1 MVTYVAETEA
11 EIPKKKGFWDV
22 LLSEKYFRWTLLIP
36 LLVTLAVFMLY
47 PLFFSIYYSFNT
59 FAPGKPTI
67 FVGLENF
74 RYVLHDV
81 RVFWPALFAQFKI
94 LVGCL
99 TVELVFGMLVALL
112 LNREFKGQNV
122 VRGLCLLPL
131 LISPLVVSLVWNF
144 LLHYDYGLV
153 NQVLNGIFRLPKIS
167 WWGTNMAIVSIILL
181 TSWQWTP
188 FSIFVLLAGLRSLP
202 RDVFEAATV
211 DGAARWYTF
220 RRLTLPM
227 LSPLILIIIMLRTMW
242 LMRIF
247 DPLYAT
253 TRGGAGTETLDWVIF
268 RVVFMYFD
276 LGLGSALAIISLFIT
291 IILAFI
297 VFRLLMRALG
307 VIK

>member
-1 MVTYVAETEA
+1 MVTFVAETEA

-36 LLVTLAVFMLY
+36 LLVTLGVFMLY
-47 PLFFSIYYSFNT
+47 PMFFSIYYSFHT

-74 RYVLHDV
+74 RYVLQDV

-99 TVELVFGMLVALL
+99 TVELFFGMLVALL

-153 NQVLNGIFRLPKIS
+153 NQVLSGMIGLPKIS

-202 RDVFEAATV
+202 RDAFEAATV
-211 DGAARWYTF
+211 DGATGWYTF

>member
-1 MVTYVAETEA
+1 VVAVAETQVEM
-11 EIPKKKGFWDV
+11 PNKKGFGDI
-22 LLSEKYFRWTLLIP
+22 LISEKYFRWTLLIP
-36 LLVTLAVFMLY
+36 LLVTLAIFMLY
-47 PLFFSIYYSFNT
+47 PMFFAIYYSFHT
-59 FAPGKPTI
+59 FVPGKPTV

-74 RYVLHDV
+74 RYVLNDT
-81 RVFWPALFAQFKI
+81 RVFWPALFAMLKI

-112 LNREFKGQNV
+112 LNRNFKGQNV

-131 LISPLVVSLVWNF
+131 LISPLVVSLVWNY
-144 LLHYDYGLV
+144 LLQYDYGLV
-153 NQVLNGIFRLPKIS
+153 NQVLSGFIGLPKIN
-167 WWGTNMAIVSIILL
+167 WWDKNVAIISIVLL
-181 TSWQWTP
+181 TSWQWAP

-202 RDVFEAATV
+202 RDAFEAARV
-211 DGAARWYTF
+211 DGATAWYTF

-227 LSPLILIIIMLRTMW
+227 LSPLILIIVMLRTMW

-276 LGLGSALAIISLFIT
+276 LGLGSALSIISLYIT
-291 IILAFI
+291 IIFSFI
-297 VFRLLMRALG
+297 VFRLLMKSLG

>member
-1 MVTYVAETEA
+1 VLALVAEA
-11 EIPKKKGFWDV
+11 PIQIPQKNGVWDV

-47 PLFFSIYYSFNT
+47 PMFFAIYYSFHLY
-59 FAPGKPTI
+59 APGRPTT

-81 RVFWPALFAQFKI
+81 RVFWPALFAMFKI

-99 TVELVFGMLVALL
+99 AIEISFGMLIALL
-112 LNREFKGQNV
+112 LNRDFKGQNV

-131 LISPLVVSLVWNF
+131 LISPLVVSLVWNN
-144 LLHYDYGLV
+144 LLQFDYGLI
-153 NQVLNGIFRLPKIS
+153 NQLLNKLYVPKIN
-167 WWGTNMAIVSIILL
+167 WWSKDVAIVSIMLL
-181 TSWQWTP
+181 TSWQWIP

-202 RDVFEAATV
+202 KDAFEAAKV
-211 DGAARWYTF
+211 DGATPWYTF
-220 RRLTLPM
+220 WRLTLPT
-227 LSPLILIIIMLRTMW
+227 LSPLILIIIMLRSMW
-242 LMRIF
+242 LIRIF

-253 TRGGAGTETLDWVIF
+253 TRGGAGTETLDWAIF

-276 LGLGSALAIISLFIT
+276 LGQGSALAIISLFIT
-291 IILAFI
+291 LILAFI
-297 VFRLLMRALG
+297 VFRLLMRSLG

>member
-1 MVTYVAETEA
+1 MAAYVAEAEA
-11 EIPKKKGFWDV
+11 EIPKKKGFWDI

-47 PLFFSIYYSFNT
+47 PILYSIYYSFNI

-81 RVFWPALFAQFKI
+81 RVFWPALFAVFKI

-99 TVELVFGMLVALL
+99 IIELFSGMLIALL

-131 LISPLVVSLVWNF
+131 LISPLVASLVWNY
-144 LLHYDYGLV
+144 LLHYDYGFI
-153 NQVLNGIFRLPKIS
+153 NQVLNGIFHLPKIS
-167 WWGTNMAIVSIILL
+167 WWSAKMAVVSIILI

-188 FSIFVLLAGLRSLP
+188 FTIFVLLAGLRSLP
-202 RDVFEAATV
+202 KDTFEAAKV
-211 DGAARWYTF
+211 DGASAWYTF
-220 RRLTLPM
+220 RKLTLPM

-253 TRGGAGTETLDWVIF
+253 TRGGAGTETIDWAIF
-268 RVVFMYFD
+268 RTVFMYFD
-276 LGLGSALAIISLFIT
+276 IGQGSVIGIITLFIT
-291 IILAFI
+291 TILAFI

>member
-1 MVTYVAETEA
+1 MGTYVAEA
-11 EIPKKKGFWDV
+11 EVQIAKRKGVWDV

-36 LLVTLAVFMLY
+36 LLVTLAVFMFY
-47 PLFFSIYYSFNT
+47 PMFFSIYYSFNT
-59 FAPGKPTI
+59 FVPGKPTV

-81 RVFWPALFAQFKI
+81 RVFWPALFAMFKI

-112 LNREFKGQNV
+112 LNREFKGQDV

-131 LISPLVVSLVWNF
+131 LVSPLVVSLVWNY
-144 LLHYDYGLV
+144 LLQYDYGFV
-153 NQVLNGIFRLPKIS
+153 NQILHGIIGLPKIN
-167 WWGTNMAIVSIILL
+167 WWGKNMAIISIIFL

-202 RDVFEAATV
+202 RDAFEAATV
-211 DGAARWYTF
+211 DGATPWYTF

-253 TRGGAGTETLDWVIF
+253 TRGGAGTETLDWAIF

-276 LGLGSALAIISLFIT
+276 LGQGSALSIISLYVT

>member
-1 MVTYVAETEA
+1 VVTNVAEAEA
-11 EIPKKKGFWDV
+11 GIPKKKGVWDV

-47 PLFFSIYYSFNT
+47 PMFFAIYYSFHT
-59 FAPGKPTI
+59 FAPGKPTF

-74 RYVLHDV
+74 RYVLHDT
-81 RVFWPALFAQFKI
+81 RVFWPALFAMFKI

-99 TVELVFGMLVALL
+99 TVELVLGMSVALL

-131 LISPLVVSLVWNF
+131 LISPLVVSLVWNY
-144 LLHYDYGLV
+144 LLQYDYGLV
-153 NQVLNGIFRLPKIS
+153 NQVLNGMIHLPKIN
-167 WWGTNMAIVSIILL
+167 WWGKNMAIISIILL

-188 FSIFVLLAGLRSLP
+188 FAIFVLLAGLRSLP
-202 RDVFEAATV
+202 RDAFEAATV
-211 DGAARWYTF
+211 DGATGWYTF

-276 LGLGSALAIISLFIT
+276 LGQGSALSIISLFIT
-291 IILAFI
+291 IILSFI
-297 VFRLLMRALG
+297 VFRLLMKSLG

>member
-1 MVTYVAETEA
+1 MLALVAEA
-11 EIPKKKGFWDV
+11 PIQIPQKNGVWDV

-47 PLFFSIYYSFNT
+47 PMFFAIYYSFNAY
-59 FAPGKPTI
+59 APGRPTT
-67 FVGLENF
+67 FVGLENY

-81 RVFWPALFAQFKI
+81 RVFWPALFAMFKI

-99 TVELVFGMLVALL
+99 AVEISFGMLIALL
-112 LNREFKGQNV
+112 LNREFKGQNA

-131 LISPLVVSLVWNF
+131 LISPLVVSLVWNN
-144 LLHYDYGLV
+144 LLQFDYGLI
-153 NQVLNGIFRLPKIS
+153 NQFLTGIFRLPKIN
-167 WWGTNMAIVSIILL
+167 WWGKDVAIFSIILL
-181 TSWQWTP
+181 TSWQWIP

-202 RDVFEAATV
+202 RDAFEAAKV
-211 DGAARWYTF
+211 DGATPWYTF
-220 RRLTLPM
+220 WRLTLPT

-242 LMRIF
+242 LIRIF

-253 TRGGAGTETLDWVIF
+253 TRGGAGTETLDWAIF

-276 LGLGSALAIISLFIT
+276 LGQGSALSIISLFIT
-291 IILAFI
+291 IILSFI
-297 VFRLLMRALG
+297 VFRLLMRSLG

>member
-1 MVTYVAETEA
+1 MVTYVAEAEA

-47 PLFFSIYYSFNT
+47 PLLFSIYYSFST

-81 RVFWPALFAQFKI
+81 RVFWPALFAMFKI

-99 TVELVFGMLVALL
+99 TVELFSGMLIALL

-131 LISPLVVSLVWNF
+131 LISPLVVSLVWNY
-144 LLHYDYGLV
+144 LLQYDYGLV

-167 WWGTNMAIVSIILL
+167 WWGTNMATVSIILL

-188 FSIFVLLAGLRSLP
+188 FTIFVLLAGLRSLP
-202 RDVFEAATV
+202 KDAFEAAKV
-211 DGAARWYTF
+211 DGFSDWYTF
-220 RRLTLPM
+220 RKLTLPM

-276 LGLGSALAIISLFIT
+276 LGQGSALAIISLLIT

>member
-1 MVTYVAETEA
+1 MVNYVAEAEA
-11 EIPKKKGFWDV
+11 EISKKKGFWDV

-47 PLFFSIYYSFNT
+47 PMFFSIYYSFNT
-59 FAPGKPTI
+59 YAPGKPTI

-81 RVFWPALFAQFKI
+81 RVFWPALFAMFKI

-99 TVELVFGMLVALL
+99 TVELFSGMLIALL

-131 LISPLVVSLVWNF
+131 LISPLVVSLVWNY
-144 LLHYDYGLV
+144 LLQYDYGLV
-153 NQVLNGIFRLPKIS
+153 NQVLSGMIGLPKIN
-167 WWGTNMAIVSIILL
+167 WWGKNMAIISIILL

-202 RDVFEAATV
+202 RDAFEAATV
-211 DGAARWYTF
+211 DGATRWYTF

-276 LGLGSALAIISLFIT
+276 LGQGSALAIISLFIT

-297 VFRLLMRALG
+297 VFRLLMRSLG

>member
-1 MVTYVAETEA
+1 VVAVAEAQA
-11 EIPKKKGFWDV
+11 EMPNKKGFWDV

-47 PLFFSIYYSFNT
+47 PMFFAIYYSFHT

-74 RYVLHDV
+74 RYVLNDT
-81 RVFWPALFAQFKI
+81 RVFWPALFAMLKI
-94 LVGCL
+94 LIGCL
-99 TVELVFGMLVALL
+99 TVELVLGMLVALL
-112 LNREFKGQNV
+112 LNRNFKGQNV

-131 LISPLVVSLVWNF
+131 LISPLVVSLVWNY
-144 LLHYDYGLV
+144 LLQYDYGLV
-153 NQVLNGIFRLPKIS
+153 NQVLSGMIGLPKIN
-167 WWGTNMAIVSIILL
+167 WWGKNMAIISIILL
-181 TSWQWTP
+181 TSWQWAP

-202 RDVFEAATV
+202 RDAFEAATV
-211 DGAARWYTF
+211 DGATGWYTF
-220 RRLTLPM
+220 WRLTLPM

-276 LGLGSALAIISLFIT
+276 LGQGSALSIISLYIT
-291 IILAFI
+291 IIFSFV
-297 VFRLLMRALG
+297 VFRLLMKSLG